1 MTLGRSVADVI
12 RNTAVYE
19 LTADDDEYIFERLI
33 IPWLDQVS
41 FPKALNRSVIGS
53 MNDLVFQARVHIIED
68 VM

>member
-19 LTADDDEYIFERLI
+19 LTADDHEYIFERLI

-41 FPKALNRSVIGS
+41 FSKALNRPVIGS